1 MTKKFW
7 VLDKISLDGNYKV
20 KGNSVIG
27 GSHFYLV
34 LSIFLHNHNLLE
46 ILMVS
51 IIKFFCL

>member
-27 GSHFYLV
+27 ESHFYLV